1 MGLNDHWRKTFEA
14 RTKEKDMKRKSAS
27 AWLKNA
33 SGPLFL
39 DDMKYYRMQLE
50 GGKDPPGIRTA
61 IALFRPLFF
70 ASVLGVELGRWLGFL
85 DGMDDVD
92 WDTPQPHKVL
102 IFCQYQA
109 CMDLLEEYCKFRA
122 YRYMR
127 MDGSTNRVLRELDM
141 RDFNAPD
148 EVSAHVHPPQ
158 QDIFIYLIST
168 RAGGLGVNLASA
180 NHVVIFEQDWNPHV
194 DHQAIDRAHRIGQSR
209 QVHIHRPIQAGL

>member
-14 RTKEKDMKRKSAS
+14 RTKEKDMKRKSGS
-27 AWLKNA
+27 AWLK
-33 SGPLFL
+33 SPSPRCGFL
-39 DDMKYYRMQLE
+39 RTFEDMKYYRMQLE

-61 IALFRPLFF
+61 IALFR
-70 ASVLGVELGRWLGFL
+70 FL

-148 EVSAHVHPPQ
+148 E
-158 QDIFIYLIST
+158 DIFIYLIST